1 MVERGTRNAKVPSSI
16 LGRGFWVSIFF
27 YFFLGKKE
35 IVMAVRRA
43 KVYCLNED
51 GQWDDK
57 GTGLAAVQYM
67 QVSSHTLNPYHADVC
82 SESLSKQQAEETAFI
97 VLVSEEN
104 SDILM
109 KVRVRSD
116 ENIYA
121 RQQGAHRVKHCSQPH
136 QP

>member
-1 MVERGTRNAKVPSSI
+1 M
-16 LGRGFWVSIFF
+16 
-27 YFFLGKKE
+27 
-35 IVMAVRRA
+35 
-43 KVYCLNED
+43 YCLNED

-121 RQQGAHRVKHCSQPH
+121 RQQGAHRTKHCSQPH
-136 QP
+136 HPRSIPTASPARVAVAHGDAQNAAALAMMTDDGKPLLHAIA

>member
-1 MVERGTRNAKVPSSI
+1 MLRSRVRSSVEAFGKK
-16 LGRGFWVSIFF
+16 
-27 YFFLGKKE
+27 FFLSGKKE

>member
-1 MVERGTRNAKVPSSI
+1 
-16 LGRGFWVSIFF
+16 
-27 YFFLGKKE
+27 
-35 IVMAVRRA
+35 MAIRRA

-67 QVSSHTLNPYHADVC
+67 QVSTHTLNPYHTDVC

-104 SDILM
+104 SDVLM